1 MVSIFAFTNRFYSF
15 YSIFLK
21 QMAVTDLS
29 RELKELS
36 CIHEKVLVSFVFVLS
51 MVYLSDR

>member
-1 MVSIFAFTNRFYSF
+1 
-15 YSIFLK
+15 
-21 QMAVTDLS
+21 MAVTDLS

-51 MVYLSDR
+51 MTYLSDR